1 MLLWAFAINVR
12 ERNPVGPKRQKHLTD
27 ALHLG
32 KTGENQPDRLVY
44 AQIRIHFYFLAA
56 HFHVANRYRK
66 KEFSPPRF
74 LLQSF
79 HGTGA
84 QERQFEFAH
93 RALHTQQQPIV
104 WTRVASPTVRRD
116 GNLWASDENRN
127 YLAMRFRKGLVKHIR
142 QIMLMNPTDSLAAR
156 EMFKKSIHM
165 TIDVSESVVLVSGLR
180 TVKTLVDGNR
190 IFEALKAVR
199 SLFPIE
205 AEILAG
211 GKVSSPTQA
220 A

>member
-1 MLLWAFAINVR
+1 MHISLRAGEKIYINGAVLRADRKVSIELLN
-12 ERNPVGPKRQKHLTD
+12 D
-27 ALHLG
+27 A
-32 KTGENQPDRLVY
+32 T
-44 AQIRIHFYFLAA
+44 
-56 HFHVANRYRK
+56 
-66 KEFSPPRF
+66 F
-74 LLQSF
+74 LLEAHVMKVEDAS
-79 HGTGA
+79 TPL
-84 QERQFEFAH
+84 RQLYF
-93 RALHTQQQPIV
+93 I
-104 WTRVASPTVRRD
+104 
-116 GNLWASDENRN
+116 
-127 YLAMRFRKGLVKHIR
+127 I

-165 TIDVSESVVLVSGLR
+165 TIDASECAVLISGLR

-205 AEILAG
+205 SEILAG

>member
-1 MLLWAFAINVR
+1 MHISLRAGEKIYINGAVLR
-12 ERNPVGPKRQKHLTD
+12 ADRKVSIEILND
-27 ALHLG
+27 A
-32 KTGENQPDRLVY
+32 T
-44 AQIRIHFYFLAA
+44 
-56 HFHVANRYRK
+56 
-66 KEFSPPRF
+66 F
-74 LLQSF
+74 LLEAHVMKVEDAS
-79 HGTGA
+79 TPL
-84 QERQFEFAH
+84 RQLYF
-93 RALHTQQQPIV
+93 I
-104 WTRVASPTVRRD
+104 
-116 GNLWASDENRN
+116 
-127 YLAMRFRKGLVKHIR
+127 I

-211 GKVSSPTQA
+211 GKVSSQTQA